1 MFVDVGK
8 LIEIKLS
15 DKNRIE
21 KCWIVFEVVGRNCP
35 KMPLI
40 HLPLFYA
47 KPKPLGTRLYLGAL
61 SYFVETDW
69 PILLIALET
78 SFSISSV
85 TWV

>member
-35 KMPLI
+35 
-40 HLPLFYA
+40 
-47 KPKPLGTRLYLGAL
+47 
-61 SYFVETDW
+61 
-69 PILLIALET
+69 
-78 SFSISSV
+78 
-85 TWV
+85 